1 MYKCEK
7 CESKVKVIDVSEISI
22 DLRLGDFSYF
32 IVTYSISNIM
42 LRNII
47 IKRVTII
54 YCINGIMV
62 KKEIII
68 CKLVF
73 V

>member
-54 YCINGIMV
+54 YCINAGGF
-62 KKEIII
+62 K
-68 CKLVF
+68 
-73 V
+73 